1 MNAEEVVRAEM
12 QAWSTLDVDQIM
24 GYFTPDA
31 TWMPSLEHPT
41 AHGYDAVRR
50 EVERFVNVMTWG
62 ELEIVN
68 IAVAGNVVLTERVDR
83 FIINGKK
90 LDAPGMGVFEVTGDK
105 ITAWRDY
112 FCPCAHT

>member
-41 AHGYDAVRR
+41 VHGYDAVRR
-50 EVERFVNVMTWG
+50 EVERFVKVMTASFSAPSWQSPQ
-62 ELEIVN
+62 EIPRTVW
-68 IAVAGNVVLTERVDR
+68 AS
-83 FIINGKK
+83 
-90 LDAPGMGVFEVTGDK
+90 
-105 ITAWRDY
+105 
-112 FCPCAHT
+112 